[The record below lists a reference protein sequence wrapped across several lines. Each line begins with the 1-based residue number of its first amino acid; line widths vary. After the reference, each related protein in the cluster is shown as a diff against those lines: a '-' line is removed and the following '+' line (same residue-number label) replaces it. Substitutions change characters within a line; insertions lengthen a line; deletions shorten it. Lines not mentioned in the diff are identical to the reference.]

1 MIITSRILTP
11 FVVFKTTKIIIFS
24 PGQEAQPPLFQELQ
38 GAKMSVSEGCQ
49 QAHSQNSAKIVVV
62 QSVLVVYKSNDKIF
76 KWKEDLCRFLKDITF
91 AIQFPHKYSKKKLN
105 VDFVS

>member
-1 MIITSRILTP
+1 M
-11 FVVFKTTKIIIFS
+11 
-24 PGQEAQPPLFQELQ
+24 QEEQPLLFQELQ

-62 QSVLVVYKSNDKIF
+62 QSVLVVYRSNDKIF
-76 KWKEDLCRFLKDITF
+76 KWKEDLCRFLKDVTF
-91 AIQFPHKYSKKKLN
+91 AIQFPQKYSKKRLN

>member
-1 MIITSRILTP
+1 M
-11 FVVFKTTKIIIFS
+11 
-24 PGQEAQPPLFQELQ
+24 QEEQPLLFQELQ

-49 QAHSQNSAKIVVV
+49 QAHSQNSAKIVTVVV

-76 KWKEDLCRFLKDITF
+76 KWKEDLCRFLKDTTF
-91 AIQFPHKYSKKKLN
+91 AIQFPKKYSKKRVN

>member
-1 MIITSRILTP
+1 M
-11 FVVFKTTKIIIFS
+11 
-24 PGQEAQPPLFQELQ
+24 QEEEPLLFQELQ

-49 QAHSQNSAKIVVV
+49 QAHSQNSVKIVVV

-76 KWKEDLCRFLKDITF
+76 KWKEDLCRFLKDTTF
-91 AIQFPHKYSKKKLN
+91 AIQFPKKYSKKRVN

>member
-1 MIITSRILTP
+1 M
-11 FVVFKTTKIIIFS
+11 
-24 PGQEAQPPLFQELQ
+24 QEEQPLLFQELQ

-62 QSVLVVYKSNDKIF
+62 QSVLVVYNSNDKIC

-91 AIQFPHKYSKKKLN
+91 AIQFPQKYSKRGLMLTLCRN
-105 VDFVS
+105 STLQVETILVAVVSKILELAT

>member
-1 MIITSRILTP
+1 M
-11 FVVFKTTKIIIFS
+11 
-24 PGQEAQPPLFQELQ
+24 QEEQPLLFQELQ

-76 KWKEDLCRFLKDITF
+76 KWKDDLCRFLKDIAFT
-91 AIQFPHKYSKKKLN
+91 IQFPQKYYKKRLN
-105 VDFVS
+105 VDFVL

>member
-1 MIITSRILTP
+1 M
-11 FVVFKTTKIIIFS
+11 
-24 PGQEAQPPLFQELQ
+24 QEEQPLLFQELQ

-62 QSVLVVYKSNDKIF
+62 QSVLVVYRSNDKIF
-76 KWKEDLCRFLKDITF
+76 EWKEDLCRFLKDITF
-91 AIQFPHKYSKKKLN
+91 AIQFPQKYSKKRLN

>member
-1 MIITSRILTP
+1 M
-11 FVVFKTTKIIIFS
+11 
-24 PGQEAQPPLFQELQ
+24 QEERPLLFQELQ

-49 QAHSQNSAKIVVV
+49 QAHSQNSAKIVIVV

-91 AIQFPHKYSKKKLN
+91 AIQFPQTFSKKRLN
-105 VDFVS
+105 VDFEL